1 MEIDKPII
9 LGYDSIIDLKEKAKN
24 DFGTFSYHYNEY
36 TKHNFNYDAGLQE
49 TSLVF
54 DLFNLENKGMLKY
67 SKKSLEKP
75 EFKKLLPIPLKKYFT
90 YKMYKKEQPKKEKS
104 ITTVHP
110 SYQKGF
116 RTVPVKSYTRYHP
129 QSGKYITVKAH
140 TRKIK
145 NIVPKSIEKA
155 IKKYQKQG
163 LLQGITTDDSEKIIQ
178 LQKKENDWSHQS
190 TKYQNVIGLTDKEID
205 DFIEQEQDKQY
216 AIAYINKLVCLN
228 DDDIETVSKKMFK
241 DFETQVKK
249 HETAEQPYSRHSTIY
264 ITSPKGG
271 HDIVSRFAYANYD
284 KIHKRNIPYDLS
296 KEKVSETLRSTAL
309 PYSYK
314 DYINDVND
322 IVFLDD
328 IFMSG
333 EQGESAYNSITS
345 KLDEL
350 GIKNTEYPRIH
361 YMPLVRNTNT
371 KPYMSLQKFNT
382 IVSGID
388 YKISNTIAES
398 EASAIVF
405 PYSIP
410 DGQRHYLARKLYKKY
425 DKFPHRSLN

>member
-1 MEIDKPII
+1 MEMDDKIK
-9 LGYDSIIDLKEKAKN
+9 DLKEKAKL
-24 DFGTFSYHYNEY
+24 DFGTFSLPYTNY
-36 TKHNFNYDAGLQE
+36 TKYNYGYEPGLNE
-49 TSLVF
+49 TSYVY
-54 DLFNLENKGMLKY
+54 DLFNLENKDMLKY
-67 SKKSLEKP
+67 SKKALDNSKMNMI
-75 EFKKLLPIPLKKYFT
+75 PIPLQKHFSQAYEKQT
-90 YKMYKKEQPKKEKS
+90 KPKKEKT
-104 ITTVHP
+104 ITTVQP
-110 SYQKGF
+110 SYQKGY
-116 RTVPVKSYTRYHP
+116 RTVPVKSYTRFHP

-140 TRKIK
+140 QRKIK

-178 LQKKENDWSHQS
+178 LQKTENDWSHQS
-190 TKYQNVIGLTDKEID
+190 TKYPNVIGLTDKEID

-216 AIAYINKLVCLN
+216 AIEYINKLQCLN
-228 DDDIETVSKKMFK
+228 DDDIESLSKKMLK
-241 DFETQVKK
+241 DFEQQVIQQ
-249 HETAEQPYSRHSTIY
+249 ETSEQPYSRQSTIY

-284 KIHKRNIPYDLS
+284 KIHKRNIPFDLS

-333 EQGESAYNSITS
+333 EQGDSAYGSIIS
-345 KLDEL
+345 KLQEL

-361 YMPLVRNTNT
+361 YMPLVRNSDT
-371 KPYMSLQKFNT
+371 KAYMSLKKFNT
-382 IVSGID
+382 IIPGIE
-388 YKISNTIAES
+388 YKISSSLADS
-398 EASAIVF
+398 EASAVVF

-425 DKFPHRSLN
+425 KKFPHRDL